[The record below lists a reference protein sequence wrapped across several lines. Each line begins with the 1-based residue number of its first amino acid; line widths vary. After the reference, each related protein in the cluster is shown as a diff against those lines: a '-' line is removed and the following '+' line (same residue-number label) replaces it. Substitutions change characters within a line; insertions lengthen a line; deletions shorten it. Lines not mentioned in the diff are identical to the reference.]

1 MRLFWAMACTV
12 ALAGC
17 AWEAP
22 MSDVAAASGSGYR
35 PTSERPAAV
44 RVNGVPFHSQQ
55 GFRCGPAAMAMA
67 IGWSGIEI
75 DPTELE
81 GRFLDP
87 QSDPRVTLSDTAWR
101 YGRLAYPVIGMAR
114 MMDELA
120 AGHPV
125 IVLQNLGVA
134 SDPLWNC
141 AVAIGYDRAK
151 DEILLHSGGQPAKRM
166 STRLIERLWAE
177 TAEWGMVVIR
187 PGDLPATAERAP
199 YLTAARGLEEAGRYW
214 EAVLAYD
221 AALSRW
227 PAEPAALMGLGSS
240 LYLLGDP
247 EGAADAY
254 QAAAAVGTDPAPAL
268 DAMAHILAEMGR
280 RDEAAA
286 AAAQAVA
293 LGGPHKASHERTLK
307 SLMD

>member
-1 MRLFWAMACTV
+1 MRLIWAMACTV

-17 AWEAP
+17 AWEGPMPINAANAP
-22 MSDVAAASGSGYR
+22 SGDDR
-35 PTSERPAAV
+35 PMVV
-44 RVNGVPFHSQQ
+44 RVNGVPFHPQQ

-67 IGWSGIEI
+67 IGWSGINVE
-75 DPTELE
+75 PAQLE

-87 QSDPRVTLSDTAWR
+87 LPDPRAALGDVAWDH
-101 YGRLAYPVIGMAR
+101 GRLAYPVVGMDR
-114 MMDELA
+114 MMSELA

-134 SDPLWNC
+134 REPLWNC
-141 AVAIGYDRAK
+141 TIAIGYDRNS
-151 DEILLHSGGQPAKRM
+151 DEVILHSGGQPAKRM
-166 STRLIERLWAE
+166 SMRLLERLWAE
-177 TAEWGMVVIR
+177 TGEWGMVVIR
-187 PGDLPATAERAP
+187 PGDMPATAERAP
-199 YLTAARGLEEAGRYW
+199 YLAAARGLEQSGRHW

-221 AALSRW
+221 AALARW
-227 PAEPAALMGLGSS
+227 PADGTALMGLGSS
-240 LYLLGDP
+240 LYLLGDQ

-254 QAAAAVGTDPAPAL
+254 QAAAAVAEDPAPAL
-268 DAMAHILAEMGR
+268 DAMAHVLAEMGR

-293 LGGPHKASHERTLK
+293 AGGPHRASHERTLK